1 MKTLRKTLSIVLTVA
16 VLMTV
21 FAGMFT
27 NTANAYTCS
36 ENNLL
41 VLDFDDAK
49 GIANWTGSE
58 RWPTGANV
66 SEELKGQLK
75 WGAEFTTDPEDPTN
89 GVFYMWNTAYNSFS
103 AQLGTPDSTGVSDDD
118 AFCMESGKTYTLTFK
133 YKFKAGTGT
142 ASCDTTTAYSCAQ
155 ITMYKGAQVAY
166 TPTTAKTH
174 LGTPIDHR
182 LTADTANVKSLGTYT
197 ANNSTY
203 GTYERYVYEK
213 DTDWMVGKTTIT
225 GDSTKNNI
233 FFTVSAGASDI
244 IGYYGENASF
254 IGLYL
259 DDICVTETSGAN
271 AAEITETKSYV
282 YDWKDAAG
290 NVMPLSDFGS
300 DTAGGNANRHA
311 WFSNCQTASGKSYLT
326 EEGAVLYSTQSVP
339 AVYPN
344 NSNTFIHKICLKDPD
359 FTLSNSQTEVKGFL
373 SLEAGHI
380 YTITAKVKPYGNSN
394 PSAVKVGIGLSENAY
409 AGISSVFGTLNC
421 ISIDGTDT
429 DTWSYVSATVDGDG
443 KWYMRTND
451 GTPSEDNAGRVPCI
465 FTTNNSTILI
475 ESVTVTVATKAN
487 YYNVES
493 YELDK
498 DAVIKAA
505 TSEAGNMYSNAFRD
519 VLKTVTNNEI
529 TVAPSNTAYQRIPFF
544 TGASY
549 NKTAYNYINNIMLK
563 KGNTYR
569 LELEYAYDATVEG
582 ATNLT
587 VGWMRTTM
595 STATNATL
603 TGTWASGKAIC
614 QNVESKGT
622 KSDYKYLDYTF
633 TADDNADGMYLLF
646 RFSSDNSNNKGT
658 VTIKSAKV
666 TVIENNTS
674 TNVAFTSAAK
684 RSIRAESKDGAYVSA
699 GLRFRGTLTAA
710 QYENAAE
717 VGFIAIPSALI
728 DESKAWF
735 EIDANGNI
743 ANANAKKVE
752 CTNKVYAT
760 GTSTRDYQLILT
772 NLTKNG
778 ATKDLKDTKFSVVMY
793 TKDDSGAYNYYFVKE
808 SSYNEVKAA
817 YVEKDSAN
825 ADIY

>member
-27 NTANAYTCS
+27 NTASAYTYS
-36 ENNLL
+36 DNNLL
-41 VLDFDDAK
+41 ALDFDDAK
-49 GIANWTGSE
+49 GIANWT
-58 RWPTGANV
+58 ANEIWSTKDTV

-118 AFCMESGKTYTLTFK
+118 AFCMEAGKTYTLTFK

-142 ASCDTTTAYSCAQ
+142 ATRNNTAAFTAAQ

-166 TPTTAKTH
+166 TPATAKTS
-174 LGTPIDHR
+174 LGSPVNHS

-197 ANNSTY
+197 AIDSTY
-203 GTYERYVYEK
+203 GTYERYVYEN
-213 DTDWMVGKTTIT
+213 DTDWKVGTTTIT

-233 FFTVSAGASDI
+233 FFTISAGSKEI
-244 IGYYGENASF
+244 IGTGGENASF

-271 AAEITETKSYV
+271 AAEIAETKSYV

-290 NVMPLSDFGS
+290 NVMPLSDFGK
-300 DTAGGNANRHA
+300 DAAGGNTDRHA
-311 WFSNCQTASGKSYLT
+311 WFSNSNTAKGQSYLT

-339 AVYPN
+339 SIYPHAN
-344 NSNTFIHKICLKDPD
+344 NAFIHKICLKDPD
-359 FTLSNSQTEVKGFL
+359 FTLSNSQTDVKGFL

-394 PSAVKVGIGLSENAY
+394 PASVKVGIGLSEAVSAGMSSAY
-409 AGISSVFGTLNC
+409 GTLNC

-443 KWYMRTND
+443 KWALFTN
-451 GTPSEDNAGRVPCI
+451 TSSATEDNAGRVPCV
-465 FTTNNSTILI
+465 FTTQNSTILI
-475 ESVTVTVATKAN
+475 ESVTVTVAKKTN

-498 DAVIKAA
+498 AAVIKAA
-505 TSEAGNMYSNAFRD
+505 ANSASNVYSDAFRN

-529 TVAPSNTAYQRIPFF
+529 TVTPSSTGLQRIPFF
-544 TGASY
+544 TGEY
-549 NKTAYNYINNIMLK
+549 HDKVNYNYINNISLK

-582 ATNLT
+582 ATNLS
-587 VGWMRTTM
+587 VGWMHTTM
-595 STATNATL
+595 SAAANASL
-603 TGTWASGKAIC
+603 TSSWADGKAIC

-622 KSDYKYLDYTF
+622 KSDYKYLDYIF
-633 TADDNADGMYLLF
+633 TADDAADGMYLLL
-646 RFSSDNSNNKGT
+646 RFSSTNGTNKGT

-772 NLTKNG
+772 NLTQNG
-778 ATKDLKDTKFSVVMY
+778 ANKDLKDTKFSVVMY
-793 TKDDSGAYNYYFVKE
+793 TKDANGVYSYYFVKE

-817 YVEKDSAN
+817 YVEKDAAN